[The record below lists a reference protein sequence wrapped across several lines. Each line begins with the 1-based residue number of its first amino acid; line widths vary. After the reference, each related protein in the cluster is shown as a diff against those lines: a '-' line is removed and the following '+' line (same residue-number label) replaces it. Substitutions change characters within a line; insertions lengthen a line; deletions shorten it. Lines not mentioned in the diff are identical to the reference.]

1 MRIKIS
7 LIVLIVLVVVVFSSC
22 CEKKVYCNYGTI
34 DFAFTG
40 FPRNEVRNFT
50 LRRYVKGDQWGKVID
65 SAQYIYY
72 GDAQITVRPD
82 TLPFAD
88 YRTVGDL
95 PAITQG
101 NDWAI
106 YLPSNG
112 MVYFITTIFDDNNVS
127 QLVRCND
134 KETSCTRAI
143 TNFSLNS
150 AWQNGNFVYIQ
161 K

>member
-1 MRIKIS
+1 MRQPIIIAAGI
-7 LIVLIVLVVVVFSSC
+7 LIMVLCLSSC
-22 CEKKVYCNYGTI
+22 CEKKVYCKYGSI

-40 FPRNEVRNFT
+40 FTRNEVRNFT

-65 SAQYIYY
+65 SAQFIYY
-72 GDAQITVRPD
+72 GDAQVTSRPD
-82 TLPFAD
+82 TIPFID
-88 YRTVGDL
+88 YRSVGNL

-112 MVYFITTIFDDNNVS
+112 RVFFFTTIFDDNNVS
-127 QLVRCND
+127 ELVRCND
-134 KETSCTRAI
+134 NETSCTRAI
-143 TNFSLNS
+143 TNFSLNEL
-150 AWQNGNFVYIQ
+150 WQNGNFVYIQ